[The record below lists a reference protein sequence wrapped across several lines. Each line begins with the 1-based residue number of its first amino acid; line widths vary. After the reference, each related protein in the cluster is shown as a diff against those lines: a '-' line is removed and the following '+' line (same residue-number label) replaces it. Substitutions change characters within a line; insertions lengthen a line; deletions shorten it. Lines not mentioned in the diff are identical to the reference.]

1 MIFGLFRLR
10 LSMHPI
16 LPFHWGVHFYTED
29 MISMNVLHLLLR
41 SLFVTS
47 LLLIVPHVSAGEPF
61 SKERFMELQAA
72 KQPVLIDVRADWCP
86 TCKKQGKILAQF
98 QKDNPQC
105 GLTILNVDF
114 DQQKK
119 WVKHFRA
126 PRQSTLLLYR
136 GEEQVWF
143 SVAET
148 RADVIR
154 QNIFDSVKACSE
166 NA

>member
-1 MIFGLFRLR
+1 MKVFHRTLFLAILL
-10 LSMHPI
+10 LSM
-16 LPFHWGVHFYTED
+16 PFA
-29 MISMNVLHLLLR
+29 
-41 SLFVTS
+41 
-47 LLLIVPHVSAGEPF
+47 SAGEPF
-61 SKERFMELQAA
+61 SEERFKELQAA

-86 TCKKQGKILAQF
+86 TCKKQGIILAQF
-98 QKDNPQC
+98 QEDNPQC
-105 GLTILNVDF
+105 GLTILNVNF
-114 DQQKK
+114 DKQKE

-136 GEEQVWF
+136 GDKQVWF

-154 QNIFDSVKACSE
+154 QNIFNSVKACGE

>member
-1 MIFGLFRLR
+1 MK
-10 LSMHPI
+10 
-16 LPFHWGVHFYTED
+16 
-29 MISMNVLHLLLR
+29 VLHLFLR
-41 SLFVTS
+41 SLLVTS
-47 LLLIVPHVSAGEPF
+47 FLLIVPFASAGEPF
-61 SKERFMELQAA
+61 SEERFKELQAA

-86 TCKKQGKILAQF
+86 TCKKQSIILAQF
-98 QKDNPQC
+98 QEDNPQC
-105 GLTILNVDF
+105 GLTIFNVNF
-114 DQQKK
+114 DKQKE

-136 GEEQVWF
+136 GDKQVWF

-154 QNIFDSVKACSE
+154 QNIFNSVKACGE

>member
-1 MIFGLFRLR
+1 
-10 LSMHPI
+10 MHPI
-16 LPFHWGVHFYTED
+16 LPFRWGVHFYTED
-29 MISMNVLHLLLR
+29 MISMKVLHLFLR
-41 SLFVTS
+41 SLLVTS
-47 LLLIVPHVSAGEPF
+47 FLLSVPFASAGEPF
-61 SKERFMELQAA
+61 SEERFKELQAA

-86 TCKKQGKILAQF
+86 TCKKQGIILAQF
-98 QKDNPQC
+98 QEDNPQC
-105 GLTILNVDF
+105 GLTILNVNF
-114 DQQKK
+114 DKQKE

-136 GEEQVWF
+136 GDKQVWF

-154 QNIFDSVKACSE
+154 QNIFNSVKACGE

>member
-1 MIFGLFRLR
+1 MK
-10 LSMHPI
+10 
-16 LPFHWGVHFYTED
+16 
-29 MISMNVLHLLLR
+29 VLHLFLR
-41 SLFVTS
+41 SLLVTS
-47 LLLIVPHVSAGEPF
+47 FLLSVPFASAGEPF
-61 SKERFMELQAA
+61 SEERFKELQAA

-86 TCKKQGKILAQF
+86 TCKKQGIILAQF
-98 QKDNPQC
+98 QEDNPQC
-105 GLTILNVDF
+105 GLTILNVNF
-114 DQQKK
+114 DKQKE

-136 GEEQVWF
+136 GDKQVWF

-154 QNIFDSVKACSE
+154 QNIFNSVKACGE

>member
-1 MIFGLFRLR
+1 MKVFHRTLFLVILL
-10 LSMHPI
+10 LSM
-16 LPFHWGVHFYTED
+16 PFA
-29 MISMNVLHLLLR
+29 
-41 SLFVTS
+41 
-47 LLLIVPHVSAGEPF
+47 SAGEPF
-61 SKERFMELQAA
+61 SEEPFSEERFKELQAA

-86 TCKKQGKILAQF
+86 TCKKQGTILAQF
-98 QKDNPQC
+98 QEDNPQC
-105 GLTILNVDF
+105 GLTILNVNF
-114 DQQKK
+114 DKQKE

-136 GEEQVWF
+136 GDKQVWF

-154 QNIFDSVKACSE
+154 QNIFNSVKACGE

>member
-1 MIFGLFRLR
+1 MK
-10 LSMHPI
+10 
-16 LPFHWGVHFYTED
+16 
-29 MISMNVLHLLLR
+29 VLHLFLRTLL
-41 SLFVTS
+41 VTS
-47 LLLIVPHVSAGEPF
+47 FLLIVPFASAGEPF
-61 SKERFMELQAA
+61 SEERFKELQAA

-86 TCKKQGKILAQF
+86 TCKKQGIILAQF
-98 QKDNPQC
+98 QEDNPQC
-105 GLTILNVDF
+105 GLTILNVNF
-114 DQQKK
+114 DKQKE

-136 GEEQVWF
+136 GDKQVWF

-154 QNIFDSVKACSE
+154 QNIFNSVKACGE

>member
-1 MIFGLFRLR
+1 MKVLR
-10 LSMHPI
+10 LL
-16 LPFHWGVHFYTED
+16 LP
-29 MISMNVLHLLLR
+29 SLL
-41 SLFVTS
+41 VTS
-47 LLLIVPHVSAGEPF
+47 LLLTVPFASAGEPF
-61 SKERFMELQAA
+61 SEERFKELQAA

-86 TCKKQGKILAQF
+86 TCKKQGIILAQF

-105 GLTILNVDF
+105 GLTILNVNF
-114 DQQKK
+114 DKQKE

-136 GEEQVWF
+136 GDKQVWF

-154 QNIFDSVKACSE
+154 QNIFNSVKACGE